1 MFNNDKIDI
10 IVKKIEIIEEHQKL
24 CNLRH
29 SQHDEI
35 HVKQE
40 EHHRRLDDKIEKSL
54 EYQRS
59 TDETVKSILTVMI
72 ENLPTFKRSKDF
84 YTTVDTLRTWA
95 VWVGSVGGAASL
107 LYAFLHFMGVL

>member
-1 MFNNDKIDI
+1 MFGNDKIDI
-10 IVKKIEIIEEHQKL
+10 IVKKIEIIEEQQKL
-24 CNLRH
+24 CTLRH

-84 YTTVDTLRTWA
+84 LHYSRYVKDL
-95 VWVGSVGGAASL
+95 GG
-107 LYAFLHFMGVL
+107 MGRLSRRGG